1 VISVSFRAVE
11 DIPKALLHAGDRA
24 GLIEAM
30 TSLKDALDEAI
41 PPAVN
46 NKKKPM

>member
-1 VISVSFRAVE
+1 M
-11 DIPKALLHAGDRA
+11 PKALLHAEDRA

-41 PPAVN
+41 PRVVN
-46 NKKKPM
+46 NEKKPM